1 LKAQKK
7 PYKKTA
13 QKLVAASV
21 LNSPKMLLIWVVVLS
36 LSLTQGSRMN
46 INEMNDN
53 EIKNSIVD
61 IGIMRDA
68 LNRQI
73 DNLQHAVIQR
83 CKHTN
88 LLSLGDDSLRYPWD
102 SNKRV
107 MCQHCGL
114 SVNGSN
120 TGVPDTA
127 LLSLKDSMMVRPIN
141 GSKTERTY
149 VLSIEAQYALS
160 LPKRFTEQRL
170 RELFSGSPFPVED
183 VLRNSRSNYVV
194 DENALINN
202 YQDFSS
208 QFYGDD

>member
-1 LKAQKK
+1 MNTHEMSDSDI
-7 PYKKTA
+7 KT
-13 QKLVAASV
+13 
-21 LNSPKMLLIWVVVLS
+21 
-36 LSLTQGSRMN
+36 
-46 INEMNDN
+46 
-53 EIKNSIVD
+53 SIVD
-61 IGIMRDA
+61 ISIMRDA
-68 LNRQI
+68 LDRQI
-73 DNLQHAVIQR
+73 HNLQNTVIQR

-88 LLSLGDDSLRYPWD
+88 LVSLGDDSLRYPWE
-102 SNKRV
+102 SHKRV

-127 LLSLKDSMMVRPIN
+127 LLSLKDSMMVRPIS
-141 GSKTERTY
+141 GRKTERTY
-149 VLSIEAQYALS
+149 VLSVEAQYALS

-170 RELFSGSPFPVED
+170 RELFSGSPFPVEA

-194 DENALINN
+194 NKSALINN